1 MHAFL
6 CIMGDLTMVEKL
18 SNQQYVSTTRMTQTN
33 TMQNQETNL
42 LNKNEKHDYDIPKDG
57 TPLLDKEKMEELV
70 NGLNEF
76 LSPVQT
82 SLKFELHEKLKEYYV
97 TIVDD
102 NTHEVVKEIP
112 PKKMLDLY
120 AAMVERIGIIVDKKI

>member
-1 MHAFL
+1 MYAFL
-6 CIMGDLTMVEKL
+6 CIMGDLNMVEKL
-18 SNQQYVSTTRMTQTN
+18 SNQQFVSTTRMTQTN
-33 TMQNQETNL
+33 ALQNQEMNL
-42 LNKNEKHDYDIPKDG
+42 LNKNMKNGYEVASDG
-57 TPLLDKEKMEELV
+57 TPQLDKEKMEELV
-70 NGLNEF
+70 KGLNEF

-102 NTHEVVKEIP
+102 STHEVVKEIP